1 MAVLTQKQWEPLF
14 IWRRLLSSD
23 PSILFRMQRKE
34 RENDLRIVFARMKD
48 SQLKGILKLNLP
60 LKKLHI

>member
-34 RENDLRIVFARMKD
+34 RENDLRIVFARMKG